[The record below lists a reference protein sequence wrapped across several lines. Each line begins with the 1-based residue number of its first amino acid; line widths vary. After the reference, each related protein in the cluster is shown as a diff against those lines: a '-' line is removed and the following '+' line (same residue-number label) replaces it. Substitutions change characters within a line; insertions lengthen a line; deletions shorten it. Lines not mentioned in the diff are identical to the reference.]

1 MSNFCPHCG
10 AERLTTGAYCAE
22 CGDAIDGASQRVA
35 PFTMAS
41 LTPKQGWIDYLLRSW
56 HGNQLIAAAAT
67 LFGIRVYMYW
77 PFTWSDGNMYT
88 HLASW
93 ARDVDSIMLAALIP
107 FLFTASTALS
117 LYNWRKGTKTSAWVN
132 VGLLVAALI
141 GWTLAASHV
150 MDILIASAADPY
162 ADEFAI
168 GSAFW
173 AIPMC
178 TLFALGLASPL
189 RKRRYDKDLENESS
203 SSSSAV
209 ATEVP
214 TTATEASTDSQ
225 QPSLGSRMPVV
236 SAASSDVEPK
246 RVSRFRADPTV
257 IKKASIVF
265 AVLVVAGVAI
275 AGVAVAV
282 DRVDW
287 AAIGKDEMAVRS
299 TGPEF
304 VGVVSAM
311 GGSGDLPAAV
321 PLAERV
327 TVDIDGTSSEEVA
340 AIGSFHPVVGDTVRL
355 METYGGYMVVVAVTP
370 SVSQP
375 AEGAADV
382 GDRQPVDESSN
393 AAPSGGSASSDEPP
407 VEALDLG
414 SELAPVAADK
424 TGQSGNARFQTAYR
438 TEEHL
443 VVILSDATTDLYSA
457 VLFDHAADGWEYADD
472 WTTSSSAFNEEGL
485 KSWFEGEH
493 PDIPA
498 TLFETAYKN
507 RDMNM

>member
-1 MSNFCPHCG
+1 MSKFCPHCG

-22 CGDAIDGASQRVA
+22 CGDALDGTSRRVA
-35 PFTMAS
+35 PLTVAS
-41 LTPKQGWIDYLLRSW
+41 LTPKQGWVDYLLRSW
-56 HGNQLIAAAAT
+56 HGNQLIAAAVT

-93 ARDVDSIMLAALIP
+93 AKDVDSIMLAALIP

-132 VGLLVAALI
+132 VGLLVIALV

-150 MDILIASAADPY
+150 MNILIASAADPY

-173 AIPMC
+173 AIPLC
-178 TLFALGLASPL
+178 TLYALGLASPL
-189 RKRRYDKDLENESS
+189 RKRRYDKDLENESAS
-203 SSSSAV
+203 PSSAG

-214 TTATEASTDSQ
+214 MAATETPTDSQ
-225 QPSLGSRMPVV
+225 QPAPPSPAPVV
-236 SAASSDVEPK
+236 STASSDVEPK
-246 RVSRFRADPTV
+246 RESRFRADPTAT
-257 IKKASIVF
+257 KKASIVL
-265 AVLVVAGVAI
+265 AALVVAGVVI
-275 AGVAVAV
+275 AGVAIAV
-282 DRVDW
+282 DRVDG
-287 AAIGKDEMAVRS
+287 AAIGKDETAVRPGGS
-299 TGPEF
+299 EF
-304 VGVVSAM
+304 VGVVSAI
-311 GGSGDLPAAV
+311 GGTGDLPAAV
-321 PLAERV
+321 SLAERV
-327 TVDIDGTSSEEVA
+327 TVDVDGTSSEEVA

-355 METYGGYMVVVAVTP
+355 KETYGGYMVVVAVTP
-370 SVSQP
+370 SVSQS
-375 AEGAADV
+375 AEDAADE
-382 GDRQPVDESSN
+382 GDDRPLHDGSKM
-393 AAPSGGSASSDEPP
+393 APSGGPALSDAPP
-407 VEALDLG
+407 VEAFDLG

-424 TGQSGNARFQTAYR
+424 TGQSGNARFRTAYR
-438 TEEHL
+438 TEVHL

-457 VLFDHAADGWEYADD
+457 VLFDRAANGWEYADD

-493 PDIPA
+493 PDVPA